1 MMKATLW
8 TLAVGGVLL
17 LLVTFLFGD
26 RAVIASAQVAYWSS
40 ALVVLASFR
49 SYRRMVRQRL
59 EAGMIPETGAD
70 RDLIDRIED
79 PHDLYTD
86 TETEG
91 EGTEEKKP
99 VREMIREEK
108 QRIKAQRRSPLQ
120 TARDAVPAFSLWR
133 LGAYG
138 LLAVGFFFLQSRH
151 WLHLGA
157 YLISLALPVV
167 LAVWSLM
174 RQEGRHV

>member
-1 MMKATLW
+1 MMKTTLW
-8 TLAVGGVLL
+8 TLVAGGILL
-17 LLVTFLFGD
+17 LFLTLLLGD
-26 RAVIASAQVAYWSS
+26 RAVTASAQVAYWSS
-40 ALVVLASFR
+40 TLVVLASFR
-49 SYRRMVRQRL
+49 SYRRMVQQRL

-86 TETEG
+86 TETEEENG
-91 EGTEEKKP
+91 EKP
-99 VREMIREEK
+99 LREMIRDEK
-108 QRIKAQRRSPLQ
+108 RRIRAQRRSPLQ
-120 TARDAVPAFSLWR
+120 TARDTVPAFSPWR

-138 LLAVGFFFLQSRH
+138 VLAVGFFFLQSRH

-157 YLISLALPVV
+157 YLIALALPVV

-174 RQEGRHV
+174 RQESGDA